1 MSIEWFVAQRYLRSP
16 NRPAVLRLVTLF
28 SVLGVAAGVSTLVI
42 ALAMNTGFRETL
54 QEHLLTVTSHVSL
67 TRPGS
72 SGIHEYEALATKLSS
87 VPGVRTA
94 TPAVY
99 QTVLLSFGG
108 QARGIVAKGID
119 AGREATND
127 AALRKLSAG
136 KLDFSADQDA
146 AEGILVGKQLAEDWK
161 ISPDDFVT
169 MTSPQGRLTP
179 FGLLPRTR
187 RFRVAGIFDS
197 GFYDYDANWCF
208 LKMDAAQALAGA
220 SDIVNVL
227 EFRLWNP
234 DAAPI
239 VASEIEQQ
247 AGTGFAAATWME
259 AQRALFRALRLEK
272 LITAIFVGLITMV
285 AGLNIL
291 VVLSMT
297 VTDRAK
303 DIAVLR
309 SMGAT
314 SRQLRRIFLW
324 QGLAIGAGGTALGL
338 ILGYSF
344 ALIAG
349 KYHLI
354 PLDPQVYAVPY
365 VPFHPGAMDGVW
377 ISVVAMGISLLATVV
392 PARVMP
398 AAASEANS
406 SSPSPLLTPPL
417 AYTSSVTNTRSAIT

>member
-1 MSIEWFVAQRYLRSP
+1 MKFEWFVARRYLRSP
-16 NRPAVLRLVTLF
+16 NRPAVLRLVTAF
-28 SVLGVAAGVSTLVI
+28 SVLGVTAGVATLVV

-54 QEHLLTVTSHVSL
+54 EERLLGVTAHISL

-72 SGIHEYEALATKLSS
+72 GGIHDYENLAARFSKIS
-87 VPGVRTA
+87 GVRSV

-99 QTVLLSFGG
+99 QTVLMTFGG
-108 QARGIVAKGID
+108 ESRGVVTKGID
-119 AGREATND
+119 PVREQAAD
-127 AALRKLSAG
+127 EALRKLSAG
-136 KLDFSADQDA
+136 KLDFTPDADGIDA
-146 AEGILVGKQLAEDWK
+146 VMVGKQLADEWK
-161 ISPDDFVT
+161 VAPGDYVT

-344 ALIAG
+344 ALLAG

-377 ISVVAMGISLLATVV
+377 ISVVAMGISLLATLV
-392 PARVMP
+392 PAR
-398 AAASEANS
+398 AAAR
-406 SSPSPLLTPPL
+406 LLPVEIL
-417 AYTSSVTNTRSAIT
+417 RFE